1 MQKTDADLRR
11 LIEDEII
18 FFAPQ
23 AESKYITLRKEI
35 DDNLPEFMFDQ
46 RYIALVI
53 NNLMSNSIK
62 FTNVGGSI
70 TITAR
75 KENNDIILS
84 VTDNGIGIP
93 KDKQGSLFTKFA
105 QVATKDQHVGTGLGL
120 YIVKGIVDAHGGKIF
135 LDSEPARG
143 TTVTI
148 KLPIISQPID
158 KPLPEHPVLNESS
171 VRSSQDS
178 HIQ

>member
-1 MQKTDADLRR
+1 
-11 LIEDEII
+11 
-18 FFAPQ
+18 
-23 AESKYITLRKEI
+23 
-35 DDNLPEFMFDQ
+35 
-46 RYIALVI
+46 
-53 NNLMSNSIK
+53 MSNSIK

-120 YIVKGIVDAHGGKIF
+120 YITKLLVEEFGGKIG
-135 LDSEPARG
+135 LESELG
-143 TTVTI
+143 KGSTFWFE
-148 KLPIISQPID
+148 LPLV
-158 KPLPEHPVLNESS
+158 KAT
-171 VRSSQDS
+171 
-178 HIQ
+178 